1 MRTMDARCEQW
12 VGSRLVAGVGDRRMS
27 STLHSIRECDTG
39 DPRQRAQ
46 LIRLNQAWADTCGV
60 ALASD
65 HPTRLDTLLQEHP
78 TLHVLLAFDESGHAF
93 GYALCQ
99 FTITSFGGS
108 RSLNIHDIFIEEA
121 WRGRGIGRAMIEA
134 IERRAREAD
143 CAKLT
148 LEVDRVNT
156 GAQRLYAELGFA
168 DGHDDSDGSGT
179 WFWRKPLR

>member
-1 MRTMDARCEQW
+1 MDSPPDVDAI
-12 VGSRLVAGVGDRRMS
+12 DRRVS
-27 STLHSIRECDTG
+27 SANHSIRECDTG
-39 DPRQRAQ
+39 DPRHRAE
-46 LIRLNQAWADTCGV
+46 LIRLNQAWADACGV
-60 ALASD
+60 ALADD
-65 HPTRLDTLLQEHP
+65 HPQRLDALLQEHP
-78 TLHVLLAFDESGHAF
+78 TLFVLLAFDDSDHAF

-108 RSLNIHDIFIEEA
+108 RSLNIHDIFIEED
-121 WRGRGIGRAMIEA
+121 WRGRGIGRTMIEA
-134 IERRAREAD
+134 IERRARDAD

-168 DGHDDSDGSGT
+168 DGHDGSDGGGT